1 MENLLA
7 EKHCVLWP
15 LISKTYVSSFLE
27 EHCTLLGKGYVKHF
41 RAGNHLINLL
51 IETQEPHQISQ
62 KKSHSTEN
70 MTPHFVFVFK

>member
-1 MENLLA
+1 M
-7 EKHCVLWP
+7 
-15 LISKTYVSSFLE
+15 E